1 MVMCLAHGKPSVLVV
16 GGGEEKMR
24 KEYAT
29 VKKKHQLSI
38 IIEIMVVSPC
48 AIVIV

>member
-1 MVMCLAHGKPSVLVV
+1 MCLAHGKPSVLVV
-16 GGGEEKMR
+16 VEGEEKMR
-24 KEYAT
+24 EYAT